1 MGVTDLV
8 LKRLIN
14 VIFLDINN
22 HKKDDVVTRH
32 LYLITII
39 VTENS
44 NSQKFRSQLRVDC
57 DRKMN

>member
-39 VTENS
+39 VTE
-44 NSQKFRSQLRVDC
+44 K
-57 DRKMN
+57 